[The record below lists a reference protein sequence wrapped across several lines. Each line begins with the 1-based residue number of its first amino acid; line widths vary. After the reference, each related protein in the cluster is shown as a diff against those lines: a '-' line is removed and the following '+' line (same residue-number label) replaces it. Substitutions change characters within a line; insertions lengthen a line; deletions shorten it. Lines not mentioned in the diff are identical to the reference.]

1 MSKFGVGVGEDFPV
15 DEKAQQEDTL
25 HGDDASSDPGCCGRG
40 FHRHHGDSHA
50 DHHEAWRRFRH
61 QMRAEWRARKRTM
74 REQFRR
80 GAWEASDAHPAG
92 DDRHGP
98 RPHHFVIGALA
109 LIGLA
114 ALLGR
119 HHDN

>member
-15 DEKAQQEDTL
+15 DEKTQQEETPSEQGC
-25 HGDDASSDPGCCGRG
+25 HGNG
-40 FHRHHGDSHA
+40 FRFRHGGAHHEQ
-50 DHHEAWRRFRH
+50 HEAWRRWRQ
-61 QMRAEWRARKRTM
+61 QMHADWRARKHAM

-80 GAWEASDAHPAG
+80 GQWEAPEAGPAEH
-92 DDRHGP
+92 DRHRP
-98 RPHHFVIGALA
+98 QPHHFVIGALA

-114 ALLGR
+114 ALFGR